1 MMNIR
6 NLGLEDSVGVKSIDS
21 ISSKQ
26 SLRKVSS
33 ETAELR
39 YFSKYVFLNIPRRCY
54 PVNIAKFLRTAFLQK
69 TPGSYSFQFDKVT
82 VQHWASADLSFLI
95 KNNVGWFLQKRFKDL
110 FKVRYIVSRNHSNT
124 FLLINLQKSKT
135 CP

>member
-39 YFSKYVFLNIPRRCY
+39 YFSK
-54 PVNIAKFLRTAFLQK
+54 
-69 TPGSYSFQFDKVT
+69 
-82 VQHWASADLSFLI
+82 
-95 KNNVGWFLQKRFKDL
+95 
-110 FKVRYIVSRNHSNT
+110 
-124 FLLINLQKSKT
+124 
-135 CP
+135 